1 MDHPKSPQP
10 SVSAPGNRREEA
22 ADAVRSLVHA
32 LLNIAVTPA
41 DVAYA
46 LGFVGTELG
55 LAVATHPNAPH
66 VPVLAGLLAATMAGT
81 TKTAGNPNPSSSEE
95 TKAMERPLLSRLH

>member
-1 MDHPKSPQP
+1 MDYPKSFPP
-10 SVSAPGNRREEA
+10 SSSASGNRREEA
-22 ADAVRSLVHA
+22 ADAVRSLVQA
-32 LLNIAVTPA
+32 LLNLPVTPA

-55 LAVATHPNAPH
+55 LVVAKRTNSAH

-81 TKTAGNPNPSSSEE
+81 TKTAGNPSSSDE
-95 TKAMERPLLSRLH
+95 TKAMERPLRSRLH